1 MTNFTETAMRH
12 YCRNAK
18 CRMKLP
24 TPVSNMREA
33 FCTKGCR
40 ERFYRLRCYVCDEKK
55 PGRLDAH
62 TCGRRKCKNAMRTLK
77 SPSATGRVEIGV
89 GESIESGVGKPLKP
103 GRAWRIIAGTLTPS
117 QFHCATV
124 PDGPDCQWKGGEYE
138 RIEAKNRAALKAAEQ
153 AEIEASGYFTEPGW
167 REVVSPDGVLCFVIR
182 FAPSQK
188 RARQDL
194 LPPMPDDLSIPEFL
208 DRRSRKSP
216 AMRLAAPHPWPPTGL
231 RRSSAPEERSL
242 EFPQVR
248 NPSRARVG

>member
-12 YCRNAK
+12 YCRNPR

-24 TPVSNMREA
+24 APVSKMREA

-89 GESIESGVGKPLKP
+89 GKAIESGVGKPLKP
-103 GRAWRIIAGTLTPS
+103 DRAWRIIAGTLTPS

-124 PDGPDCQWKGGEYE
+124 PDG
-138 RIEAKNRAALKAAEQ
+138 
-153 AEIEASGYFTEPGW
+153 IEASNNRLRCGKHFAAQCAFKSNHLPVNILGGYQPKYHPIGLKPG
-167 REVVSPDGVLCFVIR
+167 D
-182 FAPSQK
+182 K
-188 RARQDL
+188 
-194 LPPMPDDLSIPEFL
+194 
-208 DRRSRKSP
+208 
-216 AMRLAAPHPWPPTGL
+216 AATG
-231 RRSSAPEERSL
+231 A
-242 EFPQVR
+242 
-248 NPSRARVG
+248 